1 MTYYLRRYKNLYKY
15 SQQGWE
21 ALNQK
26 IKHYYFNNTDMGG
39 CIGGKHGE
47 GQTGRHTLPL
57 MKMFQRC
64 VMWRTGLGEA
74 FFYEGMTGP
83 GFDLIEEEGQELE
96 ELIQQLRE
104 DGVNVPEEETMEF
117 GEV

>member
-1 MTYYLRRYKNLYKY
+1 
-15 SQQGWE
+15 
-21 ALNQK
+21 
-26 IKHYYFNNTDMGG
+26 
-39 CIGGKHGE
+39 
-47 GQTGRHTLPL
+47 
-57 MKMFQRC
+57 
-64 VMWRTGLGEA
+64 MWRTGLGEA

-83 GFDLIEEEGQELE
+83 GFDLIQEEGQELE